1 MKTEYTPYNFC
12 AKEKKNHQLSS
23 SPVGQNLP
31 SSPQDPLKWLSAVA
45 PSRCLVASARF
56 PGQVLVCPPGQA
68 LGLLLLRSLTP
79 ILQNLL
85 DDLVVVPHL
94 IRIARDRLGEL
105 YAL

>member
-12 AKEKKNHQLSS
+12 AKEKKQENFLPFQLIKSS
-23 SPVGQNLP
+23 FTKV
-31 SSPQDPLKWLSAVA
+31 PLKWLSAVP

-56 PGQVLVCPPGQA
+56 PGQVLVCPSGQA